1 MDAKRI
7 LIVCRKAPYGNSLAR
22 EALDVALATSVF
34 EQDLSLLFLD
44 DGVWQLVPEQDS
56 TAING
61 KNLSKPLSALP
72 LYDVNEIYIDSEALA
87 IRQLSL
93 DGLILPT
100 KPLSKQD
107 IGRFIDGF
115 DSVLSF

>member
-1 MDAKRI
+1 LEPKRI

-56 TAING
+56 SAINS

-72 LYDVNEIYIDSEALA
+72 LYDINEIYIDSEALA
-87 IRQLSL
+87 SRQLSADAL
-93 DGLILPT
+93 VLPT
-100 KPLSKQD
+100 KPLLKRD
-107 IGRFIDGF
+107 IGLFIDGF